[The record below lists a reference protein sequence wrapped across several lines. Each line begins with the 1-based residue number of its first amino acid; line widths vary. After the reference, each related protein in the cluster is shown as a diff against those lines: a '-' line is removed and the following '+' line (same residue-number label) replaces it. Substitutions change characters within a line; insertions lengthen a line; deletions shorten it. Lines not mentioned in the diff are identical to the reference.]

1 MAKYL
6 SETLVKEKDYPEYLI
21 GKDNQVMYFIE
32 AYGQFDGSHHKQ
44 WTLDQIARI
53 MKGTPI
59 VVKLVKWDDGT
70 EDYIVSTGEPSEE
83 YNEWAKEM
91 LGEYDEDE
99 EEYTYD
105 YDEGIAP

>member
-6 SETLVKEKDYPEYLI
+6 GETLIEEKNYPDFLI

-32 AYGQFDGSHHKQ
+32 CYGQYDGGHHKQ

-53 MKGTPI
+53 VKGTPI
-59 VVKLVKWDDGT
+59 IVKLAKWDDGT
-70 EDYIVSTGEPSEE
+70 ENYRVSTGEPSNE
-83 YNEWAKEM
+83 YLEWAKEM
-91 LGEYDEDE
+91 LGEYNEDDE
-99 EEYTYD
+99 EYEYG